1 MTTHILICDDS
12 VVARKQ
18 MARALPPDWDTELHF
33 AEHGKAALAMLRQ
46 RAFDLLLLD
55 LNMPELDGFGV
66 LEAIRAEGLEVLT
79 LVVSADIQPRARE
92 RVQTLGAMAF
102 IAKPIDTT
110 ELTTLLR
117 RYGLYHPGE
126 QQAAIVAA
134 SPDASLELCDY
145 LQEVANIAM
154 GRASDLLARLLDVF
168 VRQPVPR
175 VAHIARTELSMAIS
189 AADDDGGFS
198 AVCQGFVGA
207 GISGEALLLF
217 SDSGMEEMARLLHH
231 APSDTSAPD
240 VEVLMD
246 MSSILFGAFLKG
258 LGDQLDV
265 RLGLGQ
271 PTVLGRHQ
279 PITTLLEHHSNKHEQ
294 LLCIEIPY
302 ALEQHQIHCNLLVL
316 LTEASV
322 SRLEQN
328 LAYLTE

>member
-1 MTTHILICDDS
+1 MTIQILICDDS
-12 VVARKQ
+12 AVARKQ
-18 MARALPPDWDTELHF
+18 MARSLPEDWQVSLHF
-33 AEHGKAALAMLRQ
+33 AGHGLEALAMLRQ
-46 RAFDLLLLD
+46 QTFDLLFLD
-55 LNMPELDGFGV
+55 LNMPKLDGFGV
-66 LEAIRAEGLEVLT
+66 LEALRREQLEVFT

-92 RVQTLGAMAF
+92 RVMALGAMAF
-102 IAKPIDTT
+102 IAKPVNNM
-110 ELTTLLR
+110 ELSGLLHQ
-117 RYGLYHPGE
+117 YGLYQPDNTRF
-126 QQAAIVAA
+126 AAPARL
-134 SPDASLELCDY
+134 PEHGLQLTDY

-154 GRASDLLARLLDVF
+154 GRASDLLARLLNVF
-168 VRQPVPR
+168 VPQPIPR
-175 VAHIARTELSMAIS
+175 VAHIARGELSMAIS
-189 AADDDGGFS
+189 AADEHSGFS

-217 SDSGMEEMARLLHH
+217 SDKGMDAMMQLLHYD
-231 APSDTSAPD
+231 AADAISPD

-279 PITTLLEHHSNKHEQ
+279 PISTLLEHHRHRQEQ

-302 ALEQHQIHCNLLVL
+302 VLEQQHIHCNLLVL
-316 LTEASV
+316 LTETSL
-322 SRLEQN
+322 SRLQQK